1 MPNRQRQYDE
11 WDAQDGYGDAQ
22 ADDAYN
28 DTYYED
34 EQYAGEAEDG
44 YEIAPYAGD
53 DDGGLMLQ
61 PEQSL
66 VGVSNTITTHGVPLL
81 SYTGTMSRFYTSRK
95 QRLSLGRFK
104 CEVCGERIRFWAWE
118 TNNRKRTHD
127 GCYERLAW
135 TWTNLYAQQQ
145 ALAARGQFE

>member
-1 MPNRQRQYDE
+1 MPKRQPQYDE
-11 WDAQDGYGDAQ
+11 WDAQDGYGDDQ
-22 ADDAYN
+22 AGEA
-28 DTYYED
+28 YYEE
-34 EQYAGEAEDG
+34 EQYAGDADD
-44 YEIAPYAGD
+44 YADAPYPMD
-53 DDGGLMLQ
+53 EDRGLMLQ
-61 PEQSL
+61 QEQSL

-118 TNNRKRTHD
+118 TNNHKRTHD

-145 ALAARGQFE
+145 ALAARGQLE